1 METYEWDTVFAT
13 TISHANQ
20 ALAIGN
26 LKDVDQCRSLFLTRA
41 PLFAHQS
48 QLKPLVVQ

>member
-1 METYEWDTVFAT
+1 MGYGFST

-26 LKDVDQCRSLFLTRA
+26 LKDLDRRRSLFLART